1 MSEPGL
7 DSYMRLQRVF
17 WWARKAA
24 TIVAWILAGTFIWL
38 QWKDYFSLRDVAD
51 SLSKTAIIKVALSI
65 YYFSWIFACRFD
77 LKIQES
83 VYLID
88 PKKGALPKSFFWLT
102 PLFLLVA
109 GALLWA
115 ADHDAYL
122 ALFLSLF
129 FIVDTVVW
137 VFTRRWAL
145 PIAAATRDYHVSSPE
160 RCYYVERIAVVEELM
175 CGQYQIYRHAALFV
189 LILTFDIVTLS
200 DATRIYVADVI
211 HVVVPQLSLGEITD
225 RLAATLL
232 LLYVL
237 ACELSMWFMRVRAQF
252 TLHVLEHLQA
262 KYRLLAR

>member
-1 MSEPGL
+1 
-7 DSYMRLQRVF
+7 
-17 WWARKAA
+17 
-24 TIVAWILAGTFIWL
+24 LASMERF
-38 QWKDYFSLRDVAD
+38 FSLPDFVD
-51 SLSKTAIIKVALSI
+51 SLSKIAVTKVALGI

-88 PKKGALPKSFFWLT
+88 PNKGALPKSFFWLT
-102 PLFLLVA
+102 PLFLLAA

-115 ADHDAYL
+115 ADHDTYL
-122 ALFLSLF
+122 AIFLSLF

-137 VFTRRWAL
+137 VFTRRWSL
-145 PIAAATRDYHVSSPE
+145 PVAAATKHHYVSNPE
-160 RCYYVERIAVVEELM
+160 RCYYVERIEVVEELM
-175 CGQYQIYRHAALFV
+175 CGQYQIYRHAALFM
-189 LILTFDIVTLS
+189 LIVAFDIMILS
-200 DATRIYVADVI
+200 DAARIYVADVI
-211 HVVVPQLSLGEITD
+211 HIVVPQLSVRAITE
-225 RLAATLL
+225 RLPATLL